1 MSSPVRLRDSNLFAM
16 LLDRQSGALVIV
28 PVTTLS
34 HVERQSMRH
43 FVQLHIAPAPA
54 ATGSLT

>member
-1 MSSPVRLRDSNLFAM
+1 M

-34 HVERQSMRH
+34 NVERQSMRH
-43 FVQLHIAPAPA
+43 FVQLHIAPATA